1 MSDLSSCHWCLER
14 EKDLWLLREIDGNQ
28 DEIRTC
34 CSARFLDFLREPESE
49 RNQLI
54 PRVNSK
60 RFFPFPLNFP
70 LKKSERNI

>member
-28 DEIRTC
+28 DEIRT
-34 CSARFLDFLREPESE
+34 ARFLNFLREPERKKSP
-49 RNQLI
+49 L
-54 PRVNSK
+54 PRANSK
-60 RFFPFPLNFP
+60 RFFPFSLNFP

>member
-34 CSARFLDFLREPESE
+34 CSARFLNFLPERKKSP
-49 RNQLI
+49 L
-54 PRVNSK
+54 PRVNSND
-60 RFFPFPLNFP
+60 PFPLNFS

>member
-34 CSARFLDFLREPESE
+34 RSARFLNFLREPERKKSP
-49 RNQLI
+49 L

-70 LKKSERNI
+70 LKKSARNI

>member
-34 CSARFLDFLREPESE
+34 CSARFLNFLREPQQKKSP
-49 RNQLI
+49 L
-54 PRVNSK
+54 PRVNSND
-60 RFFPFPLNFP
+60 PFSLNFP

>member
-34 CSARFLDFLREPESE
+34 CSASFLNFLREPEPE
-49 RNQLI
+49 RNHRFLELI
-54 PRVNSK
+54 RTILS
-60 RFFPFPLNFP
+60 L
-70 LKKSERNI
+70 LISL